1 MEILVSEDE
10 FGSRIFPIFVFLV
23 LRKVADAVPSELI
36 KTPEIKFLCDQLRRV
51 LEAYN
56 LVGIASPQIGISLR
70 VVMLSFGDHLK
81 TKFTPQIYASKEMST
96 FPQTVFI
103 NPEVKVIDHKKVI
116 FEESCASVVGL
127 AAEVPRNYSVQVKAL
142 DLEGNPFECTFKG
155 WNARIIQH
163 EVDHCNGIL
172 FTDLMDPKTLRN
184 TNWEV
189 INRKNGRIEIP
200 YYPSK
205 K

>member
-1 MEILVSEDE
+1 M
-10 FGSRIFPIFVFLV
+10 
-23 LRKVADAVPSELI
+23 LRKVADAVPIELI
-36 KTPEIKFLCDQLRRV
+36 KTPEIKFLCDQLTRV
-51 LEAYN
+51 LEAYK

-70 VVMLSFGDHLK
+70 VVVLSFGEHLK
-81 TKFTPQIYASKEMST
+81 TKFTPEIYASKEMST

-127 AAEVPRNYSVQVKAL
+127 AAEVPRSYSVKVKAL
-142 DLEGNPFECTFKG
+142 DIEGKEFECTLKG

-184 TNWEV
+184 TNWQV
-189 INRKNGRIEIP
+189 INTKNGRIEIP